1 VQVEPAAYT
10 HTGAAASRA
19 STMSASSRVA
29 TLRLL

>member
-1 VQVEPAAYT
+1 VKVEAGAYT

-19 STMSASSRVA
+19 STISASSWVA